1 MQCQLSSRSDKKCAR
16 YPRCWKFFAAGK
28 VDWSSLK
35 SLKICYAPMPL
46 TVPNITDLCQTM
58 YEKSVTICL
67 YLSVFWCPRGPR
79 CAEVHQSRHW
89 CTARADLPICQ
100 FRPLRQR
107 VYEITA
113 AEVRRFPWRCY
124 RQKNRKRYVSAYA
137 ATEETLRSCV
147 DNVSWLLCCFC
158 SVMKLLGSPFEPIA
172 IVDCVWLWCWLR
184 RG

>member
-46 TVPNITDLCQTM
+46 TVPNITDLYQTM

-124 RQKNRKRYVSAYA
+124 RQKKQK
-137 ATEETLRSCV
+137 TI
-147 DNVSWLLCCFC
+147 CFRIC
-158 SVMKLLGSPFEPIA
+158 GDRRNIA
-172 IVDCVWLWCWLR
+172 ILR
-184 RG
+184 RQRQLIALLFLFGDEVIGIAVWGHCDRRLCLTLMLTS